1 MAVCVPYIS
10 VLSGSNTN
18 VLKDCF
24 LPCTFR
30 VTERGA
36 ACASSPLLLIA
47 AFTAA
52 LPVDSSIFC
61 VRKWRSVQ
69 FFRYNDRWLYY
80 IGLPEVLPWD
90 SSGQIRHFRKTDF
103 ALFFNLNCEA

>member
-10 VLSGSNTN
+10 VLNGSNTN

-24 LPCTFR
+24 LPCTFH

-52 LPVDSSIFC
+52 LPFDSSI
-61 VRKWRSVQ
+61 SVSG
-69 FFRYNDRWLYY
+69 N
-80 IGLPEVLPWD
+80 GEVCS
-90 SSGQIRHFRKTDF
+90 SSGTMTGGSII
-103 ALFFNLNCEA
+103 

>member
-10 VLSGSNTN
+10 VLNGSNTN

-52 LPVDSSIFC
+52 LPVDRQYLLC
-61 VRKWRSVQ
+61 QEMEKCAVLQVQ
-69 FFRYNDRWLYY
+69 
-80 IGLPEVLPWD
+80 
-90 SSGQIRHFRKTDF
+90 
-103 ALFFNLNCEA
+103 